1 MLWPMPARHDHER
14 FYDRVI
20 LLFLLALFLLA
31 SPLRHWWAT
40 EETTWLA
47 PYLIW
52 GGIIALAYWLQ
63 RRMER
68 HDH

>member
-1 MLWPMPARHDHER
+1 MSSPHDQER
-14 FYDRVI
+14 FSDRVV

-31 SPLRHWWAT
+31 SPLRHWWAAD
-40 EETTWLA
+40 ETTWLA

-52 GGIIALAYWLQ
+52 GVLIALAYWLQ
-63 RRMER
+63 RRMDR

>member
-1 MLWPMPARHDHER
+1 MSSPHDQER
-14 FYDRVI
+14 FADRVI

-31 SPLRHWWAT
+31 SPLKSWWAADD
-40 EETTWLA
+40 TTWLA

-52 GGIIALAYWLQ
+52 GVIITLAFWLQ
-63 RRMER
+63 RRLDR

>member
-1 MLWPMPARHDHER
+1 MSSPHDHER
-14 FYDRVI
+14 FFDRAV

-31 SPLRHWWAT
+31 SPLKEWWAADD
-40 EETTWLA
+40 TTWLA

-52 GGIIALAYWLQ
+52 GTIITLAYWLQ
-63 RRMER
+63 RRLDR